1 MRNAEVPHGIYNAM
15 RVHLTGAEGA
25 GMKWLADYYRS
36 RGNEVSG
43 SDLLTGGHCAANV
56 RGADLV
62 VYSAAVPTDNA
73 ELVEAK
79 RLGIRTIC
87 RAQALAEAAACF
99 GESIAVAGTHG
110 KTTTTCML
118 AEILRPYRPAVFFG
132 GTYKG
137 GRGSATGELLIA
149 EACEYKR
156 GFLYMRPSIAVVLN
170 VELDHTD
177 CYRSLAEVKEA
188 FAQFVRGAGI
198 AVLPDSL
205 ASEPG
210 GGHCVTVGRTGGYA
224 CIDCVCEGG
233 GSRVAIKTPDGV
245 KRFKLSVPGRH
256 NAENAAFAVAAARTF
271 GADYREIEEGL
282 IRFTGADRRLQRVG
296 TTGGAVVFSDYAH
309 HPTELAASV
318 AAYREAGFKHVL
330 VVFQPHTHER
340 LGKFMDGFADVLS
353 GVRSI
358 VLPVFRARGSDE
370 GATSEELA
378 ERVRERGG
386 DCVALP
392 LAEAAEMI
400 KKAAPECDAVAVTG
414 AGDNEKILPLILDQS
429 SPNE

>member
-137 GRGSATGELLIA
+137 GWGRATGEMLIA
-149 EACEYKR
+149 EVCED
-156 GFLYMRPSIAVVLN
+156 M
-170 VELDHTD
+170 
-177 CYRSLAEVKEA
+177 
-188 FAQFVRGAGI
+188 
-198 AVLPDSL
+198 
-205 ASEPG
+205 
-210 GGHCVTVGRTGGYA
+210 GGY
-224 CIDCVCEGG
+224 
-233 GSRVAIKTPDGV
+233 
-245 KRFKLSVPGRH
+245 L
-256 NAENAAFAVAAARTF
+256 
-271 GADYREIEEGL
+271 
-282 IRFTGADRRLQRVG
+282 
-296 TTGGAVVFSDYAH
+296 
-309 HPTELAASV
+309 
-318 AAYREAGFKHVL
+318 
-330 VVFQPHTHER
+330 
-340 LGKFMDGFADVLS
+340 
-353 GVRSI
+353 
-358 VLPVFRARGSDE
+358 
-370 GATSEELA
+370 
-378 ERVRERGG
+378 
-386 DCVALP
+386 
-392 LAEAAEMI
+392 
-400 KKAAPECDAVAVTG
+400 
-414 AGDNEKILPLILDQS
+414 
-429 SPNE
+429 

>member
-1 MRNAEVPHGIYNAM
+1 
-15 RVHLTGAEGA
+15 
-25 GMKWLADYYRS
+25 MKWLADYYRS

-73 ELVEAK
+73 ELAEAQ

-137 GRGSATGELLIA
+137 GRGSASGELLIA
-149 EACEYKR
+149 EACEYKC

-177 CYRSLAEVKEA
+177 CYRSLADVKEA
-188 FAQFVRGAGI
+188 FRQFVSNAGV

-205 ASEPG
+205 AAELG
-210 GGHCVTVGRTGGYA
+210 GGRPCVTVGRTGGYA
-224 CIDCVCEGG
+224 CIDFSGEGG
-233 GSRVAIKTPDGV
+233 GSRVAIKTPEGV
-245 KRFKLSVPGRH
+245 KRFTLSVPGRH

-271 GADYREIEEGL
+271 GADYREIAEGL
-282 IRFTGADRRLQRVG
+282 VRFTGADRRLQRVG
-296 TTGGAVVFSDYAH
+296 TAGGAVVFSDYAH

-318 AAYREAGFKHVL
+318 AAYREAGFKRIL

-340 LGKFMDGFADVLS
+340 LGRFMDGFADVLS

-378 ERVRERGG
+378 ERVRARGG

-392 LAEAAEMI
+392 LAEAAERI